1 MRITVIIPTY
11 NEAQTIERL
20 LRDVRGEFSGIPNH
34 EFKILVVDANSP
46 DGTGGIVKTAKKK
59 YPEIELLAEKGQR
72 GLGLAYIAGMNYA
85 REKLEA
91 EAIMEF
97 DGDYQHDPKD
107 IKKLVG
113 ELDRGH
119 DYVIGS
125 RYIPGGSVPE
135 KWSARQK
142 FLSKYGSWFIK
153 KTLALPTYDNTSG
166 FKLSRVRG
174 FYDKLPLDEDKIL
187 SHYHAYKIHLL
198 CEMLKM
204 GAKTKEVPIK
214 FLERKNGSSKSTAR
228 DILESLKVV
237 SILKLRSFLER

>member
-91 EAIMEF
+91 EAIMELVPDIF
-97 DGDYQHDPKD
+97 PEEASRRNGRRDRNSYQNTE
-107 IKKLVG
+107 VG
-113 ELDRGH
+113 L
-119 DYVIGS
+119 
-125 RYIPGGSVPE
+125 
-135 KWSARQK
+135 
-142 FLSKYGSWFIK
+142 
-153 KTLALPTYDNTSG
+153 
-166 FKLSRVRG
+166 
-174 FYDKLPLDEDKIL
+174 
-187 SHYHAYKIHLL
+187 
-198 CEMLKM
+198 
-204 GAKTKEVPIK
+204 
-214 FLERKNGSSKSTAR
+214 
-228 DILESLKVV
+228 
-237 SILKLRSFLER
+237 